1 MGHSADGCLLK
12 VLSYYSKQTKGNSLK
27 PCRSNRRKVE
37 DQLNE
42 EDDGEPQGQ
51 NQNIN

>member
-1 MGHSADGCLLK
+1 MVRSADGCLLK
-12 VLSYYSKQTKGNSLK
+12 VLSCYSEQMKGNSLK
-27 PCRSNRRKVE
+27 PCRSSRRNAE

-51 NQNIN
+51 D